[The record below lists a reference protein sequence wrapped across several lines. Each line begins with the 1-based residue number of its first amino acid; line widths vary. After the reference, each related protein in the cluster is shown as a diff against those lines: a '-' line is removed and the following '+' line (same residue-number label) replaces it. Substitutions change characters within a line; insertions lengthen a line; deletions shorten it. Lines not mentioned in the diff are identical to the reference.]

1 MNRKKAI
8 DYTVPRRPKDRV
20 LYNFNSSKPRSD
32 SSRDQR
38 DRGDGGR
45 DKTPFWSKDDKN
57 LMFDKRKE
65 TIPVG
70 EHDLRRDGVLKSLQ
84 EEISRAVLSQDAN
97 DDSSLFARGNED
109 NYPRGATR
117 GPIIDEFSE
126 DMYNLQSGS
135 NSKRMDFRD
144 SKDQQRRKTDDRSAR
159 KRSYSPIDEKSSSYR
174 KGRGDTPT
182 KHSHTT
188 SSKSGSRNDD
198 DDLRNVLKQFQKSKW
213 DDDNAS
219 TPDRKRYDR
228 KDYDDKRDRSR
239 NKDSLE
245 VSTSSDMFTM
255 SSQGTLGSLPLEPLS
270 DTRDYFEPG
279 SGRDYRD
286 EDCQKGYKG
295 LYSDSAKDR
304 DGRDSRD
311 YSRSRYRSSKQDRR
325 GSLDDGQRGL
335 SSDVD
340 SRDSRYRMD
349 KRDSLDDRDLEP
361 SLDRYGEASNLGSSR
376 LSSDAL
382 RDLPLS
388 ELTQKSSQKYKTG
401 FELGRPFFGFSSDHQ
416 KKEEDTF
423 VDFVSIL
430 NQYCQKNR
438 LNTPK
443 YDDAPGV
450 QGGYGVQVYVK
461 GQKFTSVKY
470 CLTKKEARHDA
481 AKSALLSLDVPAGLQ
496 DPVFGGEPKSY
507 SKGDQRDGR
516 GNSHY
521 KDNMNDNSK
530 QPTRGSSKT
539 VSKSNTTPPSLP
551 ENDKSKGSTL
561 NTQKPGPKPL
571 FPSGFLPRQLQ
582 KPIGKG
588 VQKAGVD
595 LGMEPPPLP
604 KKGGYFPKNMEN
616 SRSRSRSSER
626 DDSKKE
632 VGISNSSSK
641 REVKPPS
648 KGKFT
653 TQNWSGLENNGNRQQ
668 SIEKDSFTTSQPQG
682 RGRGRGNMN
691 ANNRGRGAVF
701 NLRGRGRGFRGR
713 GFRGRGVSSG
723 DRGRGTM
730 THRGRGFVFRG
741 RGRGM
746 SQPPVGA
753 TVRNIFRRSRSPS
766 PVGSKYRKPSRSP
779 RSPRRD
785 SKSRSERRKERR
797 SRSRSR
803 SSSFCST
810 CSSHSCSTC
819 HSWRSVSLD
828 SLSGKGDGGKKK
840 HHTTKI
846 SSKEDKEKNSAKALD
861 KLKSDIKSMEKQ
873 LDKKPVK
880 GVEEKKKSDSKGSR
894 EPKKATEVS
903 KTEVKEKAKADKAK
917 DKPGSS
923 KDPLVV
929 KDKKDNNFREVKKE
943 VRKEFKTEV
952 KKKTDTV
959 REVIL
964 KSDKRKESP
973 LMIKKEKV
981 SPVREVKIVNE
992 KKTKG
997 GKGDEKSGSKMK
1009 IDTLKITIDQ
1019 PEKTSESKKDTKKDK
1034 KKENVEEKPEDS
1046 GKRSSKSP
1054 SGKPKKKEKVKT
1066 KKAKKKAKKRKY
1078 DRDSED
1084 SGDESIYS
1092 SISGQDEFSG
1102 NDDKLRSLQAPHDER
1117 IVEFSSSGA
1126 FDTNSISAHYAKMGA
1141 GKYHVTGRKSSEGD
1155 ALQNHPSRKN
1165 LISIPVAKGPGVI
1178 QKSNILQH
1186 ARRPRPIQQQID
1198 YPLNKEEQDE
1208 KSSDAQYSD
1217 VSLPNESSF
1226 ENVDWE
1232 TAKFAGECET
1242 ESAVG
1247 EQDFGT
1253 SYQGSEILNQE
1264 WTSEQG
1270 EVGDPNSYYYEEGT
1284 EGGEYEQ
1291 EYYYPQEGDWQT
1303 GDQGGDQGEYQEWYE
1318 GEYPQEGA
1326 EGEAGAVYEGEYY
1339 LAEDGLYY
1347 PVEGEAYQ
1355 ESQDYQGEYVEGGTE
1370 GEAVYAGQDAAY
1382 AEGDYQYQYS
1392 EEGGE
1397 WQQYDEAAVY
1407 QTEEGW
1413 NQGEA
1418 EGQWQEEY
1426 QEGYQEGY
1434 HGTESEWGN
1443 EYTQGNEFEA
1453 GGQGYAVEGTEML
1466 PQEGYNAVEGY
1477 DQQLP
1482 AEQLPAEEYYM
1493 ETVPPQGES
1502 HHVEHGFQ
1510 PQQQENVMEPE
1521 YSQEPLTS
1529 KNESKEMPVAPTK
1542 TKVEENKPLK
1552 SILKKAKPVE
1562 ENGKGSK
1569 LVSERLAQMRKQSAN
1584 KVEIPQRGS
1593 TSAPSVESVKKQDQ
1607 NPDQDPDQNPSQE
1620 GAESVQSES
1629 DRYREMEEAILS
1641 SQPKDAVGTEY
1652 VVRVHGSGTANFYCK
1667 LCRCH
1672 FNTLTAKNLH
1682 IKGMKHIELY
1692 IRLKSSLLQSVIRDT
1707 KVETAKRPAEDDPQA
1722 VQKVPRRL

>member
-1 MNRKKAI
+1 MVSNHVQCI
-8 DYTVPRRPKDRV
+8 
-20 LYNFNSSKPRSD
+20 
-32 SSRDQR
+32 
-38 DRGDGGR
+38 
-45 DKTPFWSKDDKN
+45 
-57 LMFDKRKE
+57 
-65 TIPVG
+65 
-70 EHDLRRDGVLKSLQ
+70 SL
-84 EEISRAVLSQDAN
+84 
-97 DDSSLFARGNED
+97 
-109 NYPRGATR
+109 
-117 GPIIDEFSE
+117 
-126 DMYNLQSGS
+126 
-135 NSKRMDFRD
+135 
-144 SKDQQRRKTDDRSAR
+144 
-159 KRSYSPIDEKSSSYR
+159 
-174 KGRGDTPT
+174 
-182 KHSHTT
+182 
-188 SSKSGSRNDD
+188 
-198 DDLRNVLKQFQKSKW
+198 
-213 DDDNAS
+213 
-219 TPDRKRYDR
+219 
-228 KDYDDKRDRSR
+228 
-239 NKDSLE
+239 
-245 VSTSSDMFTM
+245 
-255 SSQGTLGSLPLEPLS
+255 
-270 DTRDYFEPG
+270 
-279 SGRDYRD
+279 
-286 EDCQKGYKG
+286 G
-295 LYSDSAKDR
+295 L
-304 DGRDSRD
+304 
-311 YSRSRYRSSKQDRR
+311 
-325 GSLDDGQRGL
+325 
-335 SSDVD
+335 
-340 SRDSRYRMD
+340 
-349 KRDSLDDRDLEP
+349 
-361 SLDRYGEASNLGSSR
+361 
-376 LSSDAL
+376 
-382 RDLPLS
+382 
-388 ELTQKSSQKYKTG
+388 
-401 FELGRPFFGFSSDHQ
+401 H
-416 KKEEDTF
+416 
-423 VDFVSIL
+423 
-430 NQYCQKNR
+430 
-438 LNTPK
+438 
-443 YDDAPGV
+443 
-450 QGGYGVQVYVK
+450 
-461 GQKFTSVKY
+461 
-470 CLTKKEARHDA
+470 
-481 AKSALLSLDVPAGLQ
+481 

-507 SKGDQRDGR
+507 SKADQRDGR

-521 KDNMNDNSK
+521 KDNLNDNSK
-530 QPTRGSSKT
+530 QPRGSSKT
-539 VSKSNTTPPSLP
+539 VSKSSTTTPSLP
-551 ENDKSKGSTL
+551 ENNKSKGSTL
-561 NTQKPGPKPL
+561 TTQKPGPKPL

-595 LGMEPPPLP
+595 KSMEPPLLP

-616 SRSRSRSSER
+616 SRPRSRSSER
-626 DDSKKE
+626 DDSKNE

-653 TQNWSGLENNGNRQQ
+653 TQNWSGLESNDNRQQ
-668 SIEKDSFTTSQPQG
+668 SKEKDSFTTTQPQG
-682 RGRGRGNMN
+682 RGQGRGNMN

-701 NLRGRGRGFRGR
+701 NPRGRGRGFRGR
-713 GFRGRGVSSG
+713 RVSSG
-723 DRGRGTM
+723 DRGRGM
-730 THRGRGFVFRG
+730 TLRGRGFVFRG
-741 RGRGM
+741 RGRGI

-766 PVGSKYRKPSRSP
+766 PVGSKYRKSSRSP
-779 RSPRRD
+779 GSPRRD
-785 SKSRSERRKERR
+785 HKSRSERRKERR

-828 SLSGKGDGGKKK
+828 SLSGKGDGSKKK

-846 SSKEDKEKNSAKALD
+846 SSKEDKEKKSAKALD
-861 KLKSDIKSMEKQ
+861 KLKSDIKNMEKQ
-873 LDKKPVK
+873 LEKKPVK
-880 GVEEKKKSDSKGSR
+880 VVEEKKKNVSKGNR
-894 EPKKATEVS
+894 EPKKATEVP
-903 KTEVKEKAKADKAK
+903 KTEVKDKTKAGKTK

-923 KDPLVV
+923 KNALVV
-929 KDKKDNNFREVKKE
+929 KDEKDKNFREVKKE
-943 VRKEFKTEV
+943 VKKEVKTEL

-997 GKGDEKSGSKMK
+997 GKGEEKSGSKMK

-1019 PEKTSESKKDTKKDK
+1019 PEKAPESKKDTKKDK
-1034 KKENVEEKPEDS
+1034 KKEKVEEKPQDS

-1054 SGKPKKKEKVKT
+1054 PGKPKKKEKVKT

-1092 SISGQDEFSG
+1092 SISGQEEFSG

-1117 IVEFSSSGA
+1117 IVEFSSSVA

-1141 GKYHVTGRKSSEGD
+1141 GKYHVTGRKSSEGE
-1155 ALQNHPSRKN
+1155 ALKNHPSRKN
-1165 LISIPVAKGPGVI
+1165 LISIPVAKEPGVI
-1178 QKSNILQH
+1178 QRSNILQH
-1186 ARRPRPIQQQID
+1186 ARRPRPIQQQVE
-1198 YPLNKEEQDE
+1198 YPLNKGGEDE
-1208 KSSDAQYSD
+1208 KGSDAQYSD

-1232 TAKFAGECET
+1232 TAKFAGECGT

-1247 EQDFGT
+1247 EQDLGT

-1270 EVGDPNSYYYEEGT
+1270 EVGDPNNYYYEEGT

-1291 EYYYPQEGDWQT
+1291 EYYYTQDWQT
-1303 GDQGGDQGEYQEWYE
+1303 GDQGADQGGDQGEYQQWYE
-1318 GEYPQEGA
+1318 GEYPQEGVEEA
-1326 EGEAGAVYEGEYY
+1326 EAVYEGEYY

-1370 GEAVYAGQDAAY
+1370 GEVLYAGQDAAY

-1426 QEGYQEGY
+1426 QEGY
-1434 HGTESEWGN
+1434 HGAESEWGT

-1466 PQEGYNAVEGY
+1466 PQEGYNVDEGY

-1482 AEQLPAEEYYM
+1482 AQQLPAEEYYM

-1502 HHVEHGFQ
+1502 HHVQHGFE
-1510 PQQQENVMEPE
+1510 PQKQQEAMEPK
-1521 YSQEPLTS
+1521 YSEEPLTS
-1529 KNESKEMPVAPTK
+1529 KNESKDMPVAPTE

-1552 SILKKAKPVE
+1552 SILKKARPVE
-1562 ENGKGSK
+1562 DNGKGSK

-1584 KVEIPQRGS
+1584 KVEIPQRSS
-1593 TSAPSVESVKKQDQ
+1593 TSAPSVESVNKKEQ
-1607 NPDQDPDQNPSQE
+1607 QDPDQNPNQE
-1620 GAESVQSES
+1620 GAASVQSES

-1707 KVETAKRPAEDDPQA
+1707 KVETAKRPAEDEPPA
-1722 VQKVPRRL
+1722 AQKIPRRL